1 MKERNRI
8 GCRKLEAGQF
18 HFARTGPNDFC
29 TPVCFR
35 NGSSWPQPDKAI
47 QNQIKTGRFGS
58 EWLSGCGKTDP
69 VRKKSGVQKS
79 SGLVLAKRNRPASS
93 VPHPIRFRS
102 SKVSLSHTVRNQ
114 PRSDLDPDGCQVV
127 AKLIQSRRKPVCKN
141 HPALFWQNEPA
152 RYQFL
157 TSDSVLFFQRW
168 YGLYCAKPARITDMH
183 ARTDTDGDYH
193 LFCKVLH
200 LFKSTSTFRGCGGSA
215 CVLRLPQTSW

>member
-102 SKVSLSHTVRNQ
+102 SKDSLSHTVRNQ
-114 PRSDLDPDGCQVV
+114 PTSDLDPDGCQVV

-141 HPALFWQNEPA
+141 HPALFWQNE
-152 RYQFL
+152 
-157 TSDSVLFFQRW
+157 TSPLPVSNLRFGSVLP
-168 YGLYCAKPARITDMH
+168 KMVRIILCKTGPDHRH
-183 ARTDTDGDYH
+183 ARTH
-193 LFCKVLH
+193 RH
-200 LFKSTSTFRGCGGSA
+200 
-215 CVLRLPQTSW
+215 